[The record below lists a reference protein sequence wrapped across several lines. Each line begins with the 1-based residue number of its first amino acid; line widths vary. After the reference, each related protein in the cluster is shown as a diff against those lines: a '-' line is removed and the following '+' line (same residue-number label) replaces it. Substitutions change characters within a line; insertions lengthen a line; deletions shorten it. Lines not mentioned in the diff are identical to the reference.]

1 MADGTKVVYQLT
13 LTWEYYPG
21 LSVWAQY
28 HLKKGVKVKD

>member
-21 LSVWAQY
+21 LSRWAQSN
-28 HLKKGVKVKD
+28 HKSS